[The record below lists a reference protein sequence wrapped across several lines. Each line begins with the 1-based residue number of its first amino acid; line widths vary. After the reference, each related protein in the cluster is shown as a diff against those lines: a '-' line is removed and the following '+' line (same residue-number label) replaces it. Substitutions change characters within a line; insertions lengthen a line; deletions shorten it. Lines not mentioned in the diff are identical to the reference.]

1 MARTTNRFLV
11 VLALTIA
18 VGGCASTG
26 TYRSGRVAEEG
37 QNYDRAVAEYTL
49 ALRKH
54 PNDRT
59 TQLALQRAKLRA
71 SQDHL
76 ARARRLEATDK
87 LDEALVEYEMAA
99 ELNPGNGDIDT
110 AMRNLRTQ
118 LRNRVNVSREGK
130 TQLQT
135 LIDQSQ
141 KFGPAGLELPA
152 DVRLPASLVFR
163 DASVRDVYTVIARF
177 ANVNIVF
184 DPTFRDDR
192 ITIDLSNVTLDQA
205 LAAVSSATRN
215 FYKVT
220 AQRTVTIIPDTA
232 AKRREYEEEIVRTFY
247 LSNADLKETI
257 DLLRIVV
264 DARRIAPLTATNA
277 LTIKD
282 TPERVVAAGR
292 IIQAIDKARPEVVI
306 DVELLEVN
314 RTKLLEYGLQLAS
327 PGSPGI
333 NGAADANRQN
343 LTLQDLTNL
352 SKSDIILTNLPALY
366 YRLMKSDAN
375 TRTLANPQLR
385 TSEGVAAQARF
396 GEQIPVPVTTFA
408 PIATGGVAQQPIT
421 SFQYQNI
428 GVNIDITPRTHH
440 DDDVSLALKV
450 VVTSQLGTGFGGL
463 PTFGNREI
471 TTSIRLRDGETN
483 LLAGLIRDDERTLME
498 GIPGLSD
505 VPVVGRLFGRNRK
518 ETNQTDVVLTL
529 TPHILRVLDLSEDDL
544 RPFRVSSDANAPLI
558 DLPVIQTPPVTIPPP
573 PPPVQPGP
581 PAQNPAQPGNPPPPA
596 QPAPPIPGTLAPAP
610 PQR

>member
-1 MARTTNRFLV
+1 
-11 VLALTIA
+11 
-18 VGGCASTG
+18 
-26 TYRSGRVAEEG
+26 
-37 QNYDRAVAEYTL
+37 
-49 ALRKH
+49 
-54 PNDRT
+54 
-59 TQLALQRAKLRA
+59 
-71 SQDHL
+71 
-76 ARARRLEATDK
+76 
-87 LDEALVEYEMAA
+87 
-99 ELNPGNGDIDT
+99 
-110 AMRNLRTQ
+110 
-118 LRNRVNVSREGK
+118 
-130 TQLQT
+130 
-135 LIDQSQ
+135 
-141 KFGPAGLELPA
+141 
-152 DVRLPASLVFR
+152 VFR

>member
-26 TYRSGRVAEEG
+26 SYRSGRVAEEG

-49 ALRKH
+49 ALKKH

-87 LDEALVEYEMAA
+87 LDEALVEYEMSA